1 MDDDAY
7 GYMLKMPHI
16 KPVDRQKYRKVI
28 EMKEKY
34 IAEIENLSRKYK
46 VESTNIYECI
56 KDNYDLLIK
65 YGDISSVLSVPWLQ
79 AKRDV
84 LIEERGE
91 IRNKILDN
99 INFDISGSYELIDEL
114 GWMLNIER
122 LDR

>member
-1 MDDDAY
+1 
-7 GYMLKMPHI
+7 
-16 KPVDRQKYRKVI
+16 
-28 EMKEKY
+28 MKEKY
-34 IAEIENLSRKYK
+34 IAEIEKLSRKYK
-46 VESTNIYECI
+46 VESTDVHQCI

-65 YGDISSVLSVPWLQ
+65 YGDISSLLHPPNGVLWPT
-79 AKRDV
+79 KNRDA
-84 LIEERGE
+84 LIEDRGE